1 MRQLENPEH
10 ETTNTMNIQLDFRS
24 GQPIYLQIV
33 EQVRNLVASGDL
45 KQGDQLPT
53 VRQLA
58 TELRVN
64 FNTVARAYRLL
75 DEAGLISTQQG
86 RGTYIWEAPSAEMV
100 NQLRQQSL
108 EGLTREYLAEAARL
122 SYTPDEI
129 ARTIVPYLQEW
140 KDRGEAP
147 NQNNEV

>member
-1 MRQLENPEH
+1 MEIL
-10 ETTNTMNIQLDFRS
+10 LDFRS

-33 EQVRNLVASGDL
+33 EQVRKLVAEGAL
-45 KQGDQLPT
+45 RQGDQLPT

-86 RGTYIWEAPSAEMV
+86 RGTYIWEAPSDETL
-100 NQLRQQSL
+100 NKLRQEGL
-108 EGLTREYLAEAARL
+108 DGLTRRYLAQASRL
-122 SYTPDEI
+122 AFTPEEVEQ
-129 ARTIVPYLQEW
+129 AVVQHLQTW
-140 KDRGEAP
+140 KDDGPFFEP
-147 NQNNEV
+147 ETIQ